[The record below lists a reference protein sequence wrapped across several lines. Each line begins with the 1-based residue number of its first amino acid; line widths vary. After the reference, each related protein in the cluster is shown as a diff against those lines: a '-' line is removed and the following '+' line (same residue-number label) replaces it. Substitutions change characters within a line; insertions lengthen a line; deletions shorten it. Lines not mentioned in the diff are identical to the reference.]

1 MSIQVDFNG
10 RKPHLWSPEDDAAL
24 LEAVMNSPMKK
35 AGFEAAAEKI
45 GVTPYAAKRRY
56 QRLNRRKK
64 AALASQNAPEV
75 DSSEPPLSE
84 ISGGPLEKALA
95 RRLRMDGTVSQEDI
109 DAASKEAGTLYGTAL
124 ARLAALHQRGDIQ
137 YLFDFTRDLKAERDV
152 LAKRLKVSEDLVA
165 QYKKRAEEAEA
176 LLGEFKKLL
185 LRCAH

>member
-1 MSIQVDFNG
+1 MSIQVNLND

-24 LEAVMNSPMKK
+24 LEAVKNARVKK
-35 AGFEAAAEKI
+35 AGFEAVAEKI
-45 GVTPYAAKRRY
+45 GVTPYAVKKRY
-56 QRLNRRKK
+56 ERLNRRKK
-64 AALASQNAPEV
+64 AAALASNPPAADP
-75 DSSEPPLSE
+75 SEPPLSE